1 MPGVKIIAKTLKSI
15 GIKNIFLFP
24 GRTIAPLLDTVLKE
38 GIVYIYTRNE
48 QSAGYSAIGAD
59 KIQDF

>member
-1 MPGVKIIAKTLKSI
+1 
-15 GIKNIFLFP
+15 
-24 GRTIAPLLDTVLKE
+24 
-38 GIVYIYTRNE
+38 VYIYTRNE